1 MSTAL
6 VTRLTADDL
15 KGLKKSLPDWDLAA
29 GDTALERHLQFKD
42 FRAAWAFM
50 TEVAHYAEAVDH
62 HPEWSNVYN
71 RVAIHLTTHDAKGL
85 TEKDLKLAR
94 FINDAAAEHQG
105 DTIHA
110 PIANS

>member
-6 VTRLTADDL
+6 VTRLSVDALNSLRKT
-15 KGLKKSLPDWDLAA
+15 LPDWDLV
-29 GDTALERHLQFKD
+29 GDDAALERHLQFKD

-62 HPEWSNVYN
+62 HPDWRNVYN

-110 PIANS
+110 PVPHR

>member
-6 VTRLTADDL
+6 DTRLLGDDL
-15 KGLKKSLPDWDLAA
+15 KGLNKSLPEWGLAQ

-71 RVAIHLTTHDAKGL
+71 RVSIRLTTHDAKGL
-85 TEKDLKLAR
+85 TEKDLKLAH
-94 FINDAAAEHQG
+94 FINRAAAEHQG
-105 DTIHA
+105 DTVHA
-110 PIANS
+110 PVAHV

>member
-1 MSTAL
+1 MAQKPADDGSRKGDDAELGSDDGDEVEL
-6 VTRLTADDL
+6 VDFAHLTAVI
-15 KGLKKSLPDWDLAA
+15 
-29 GDTALERHLQFKD
+29 
-42 FRAAWAFM
+42 RAAWAFM

-71 RVAIHLTTHDAKGL
+71 RVAIRLTTHDAKGL

-110 PIANS
+110 PVAHV